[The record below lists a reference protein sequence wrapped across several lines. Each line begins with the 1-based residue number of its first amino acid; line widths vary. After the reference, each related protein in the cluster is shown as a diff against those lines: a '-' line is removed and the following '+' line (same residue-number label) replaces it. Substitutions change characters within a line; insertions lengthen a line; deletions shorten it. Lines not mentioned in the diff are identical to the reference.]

1 MNLSTKKIWS
11 RAINRLYTI
20 FSTKI
25 REKTFSSGENRVKYM
40 FFQKNKKKEGQ
51 DALAVCFP
59 AFAGKGAK
67 YNYVRTLKKINI
79 NKLFL
84 LDDIGGYDKGNY
96 LNLVK

>member
-1 MNLSTKKIWS
+1 M
-11 RAINRLYTI
+11 
-20 FSTKI
+20 
-25 REKTFSSGENRVKYM
+25 
-40 FFQKNKKKEGQ
+40 
-51 DALAVCFP
+51 AVCFP

-96 LNLVK
+96 LIKPGVEENVRHLIQEKIDIFKTKTLIFFV

>member
-40 FFQKNKKKEGQ
+40 FFQKNKKKKGKMHWQ
-51 DALAVCFP
+51 
-59 AFAGKGAK
+59 FASLHSLEKG
-67 YNYVRTLKKINI
+67 LNI
-79 NKLFL
+79 TT
-84 LDDIGGYDKGNY
+84 
-96 LNLVK
+96 